1 MTASSPMAIG
11 YHPYTRSLPKND
23 KLAMLNK
30 VYGVDAAHNNSV
42 SNPKKAKQLAF
53 SLRVSS

>member
-1 MTASSPMAIG
+1 MAIG